1 MTITLTTEI
10 EELVNAKVNSGA
22 YQSPAD
28 VILTSLRLLE
38 AQEKGMDALRRE
50 ILRGVEDIQQG
61 RFTTYQTET
70 QLESLSDKIIWQ
82 VNEHPKTA
90 GNR

>member
-10 EELVNAKVNSGA
+10 EEFISRKVQSGA

-38 AQEKGMDALRRE
+38 AQEKGMDALRHE

-61 RFTTYQTET
+61 RFTAYQTDEE
-70 QLESLSDKIIWQ
+70 LESLSDKIIRRSGESQ
-82 VNEHPKTA
+82 KPVEK
-90 GNR
+90 